1 MPGYVTLVSS
11 IYEHMCKLHV
21 DRPRPLLMWCL
32 SNSVGFRAA
41 DMPGGAHRMKE
52 VTCQT
57 QHANMP
63 EKPPP
68 PPPQH
73 GELQCQSYTKKKAT
87 KEHSRNQDPKSR
99 VNLGDAA

>member
-68 PPPQH
+68 PLRHSTENSNASRTRRRRQQRSIA
-73 GELQCQSYTKKKAT
+73 ETKT
-87 KEHSRNQDPKSR
+87 LNP
-99 VNLGDAA
+99 G

>member
-68 PPPQH
+68 LRHSTENSNASRTRRRRQQRSIA
-73 GELQCQSYTKKKAT
+73 ETKT
-87 KEHSRNQDPKSR
+87 LNP
-99 VNLGDAA
+99 G

>member
-68 PPPQH
+68 
-73 GELQCQSYTKKKAT
+73 SAT
-87 KEHSRNQDPKSR
+87 ARRTPMPVVHEEEGNK
-99 VNLGDAA
+99 GA